1 MLAVRA
7 TAQQG
12 GVRIA
17 LSTASRHEL
26 LTRTHFPR
34 SRVFFSVALVVPADR
49 ISAPDPVPRLSPV
62 GRQEFDRAAF
72 RQEQSG
78 GIRQPLIVR
87 LLLLRVDVLG
97 QALRTIGT
105 VVRRLPEGSAFAG
118 R

>member
-78 GIRQPLIVR
+78 GIRQPVVERLR
-87 LLLLRVDVLG
+87 LLWIDVLG

-105 VVRRLPEGSAFAG
+105 VVRRQPQSPSFAS